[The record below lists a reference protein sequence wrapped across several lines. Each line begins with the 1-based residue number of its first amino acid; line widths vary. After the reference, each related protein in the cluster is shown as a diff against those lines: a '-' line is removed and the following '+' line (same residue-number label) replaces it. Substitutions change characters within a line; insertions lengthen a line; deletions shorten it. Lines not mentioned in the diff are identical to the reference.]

1 MASEEKK
8 VINYGAFESWAT
20 TIKGKN
26 TNLLEDLHAIQ
37 EMINGL
43 KGDWESDSAITIRT
57 KITNMESRFQSYY
70 DVVDNY
76 VKFLNNAAEQ
86 FGAVEAGLDM
96 RAQDFI

>member
-8 VINYGAFESWAT
+8 VINYGEFEGWAT

-26 TNLLEDLHAIQ
+26 KNLLDDLHNIQ
-37 EMINGL
+37 ELIKSLSGE
-43 KGDWESDSAITIRT
+43 WESNSAVTIRE

-76 VKFLNNAAEQ
+76 AKFLSNAAEQ
-86 FGAVEAGLDM
+86 FSTLEAGLDL

>member
-8 VINYGAFESWAT
+8 IINYGAFESWAT

-26 TNLLEDLHAIQ
+26 KTLLDDLHAIQ
-37 EMINGL
+37 EMVNGL
-43 KGDWESDSAITIRT
+43 KGEWESDSAITIRT

-76 VKFLNNAAEQ
+76 AKFLSNAAEQ
-86 FGAVEAGLDM
+86 YSAVESGLDL

>member
-20 TIKGKN
+20 TISGKN
-26 TNLLEDLHAIQ
+26 KTLLDDLHRIQ
-37 EMINGL
+37 ELIKSL
-43 KGDWESDSAITIRT
+43 EGDWESNSAVTIRS
-57 KITNMESRFQSYY
+57 KITNMEGRFQSYY

-86 FGAVEAGLDM
+86 FAAMEAGLDL

>member
-8 VINYGAFESWAT
+8 VINYGSFESWGT

-26 TNLLEDLHAIQ
+26 TNLLDDLHAIQ
-37 EMINGL
+37 EMINSL
-43 KGDWESDSAITIRT
+43 KGEWESDSAITIRT

-70 DVVDNY
+70 DIVDNY

-86 FGAVEAGLDM
+86 FGAVEASLDM